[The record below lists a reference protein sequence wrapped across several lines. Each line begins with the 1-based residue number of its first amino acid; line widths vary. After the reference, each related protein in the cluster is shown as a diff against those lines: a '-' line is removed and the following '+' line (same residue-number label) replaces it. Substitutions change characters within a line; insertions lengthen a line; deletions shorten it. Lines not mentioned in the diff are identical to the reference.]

1 MNSYSDILD
10 IVILGSG
17 PAGLTAAL
25 YGARGYANTLVISG
39 QEPGGQ
45 LMLTHS
51 VENYPGI
58 ISSGPELIDKM
69 TEQCK
74 EFGAKF
80 VIDHVTQIEQ
90 VASAAVCAVQN
101 HSDNTNVSSSQ
112 LDHTQNT
119 SNHATTENADTNT
132 SSAFAQSSSLDS
144 SFSISLCAK
153 VPSATVSTSETA
165 THASLFKLTTSQRV
179 YYAKTVIIATGSR
192 ARWLDL
198 QDIDKF
204 KSNGVSTC
212 ATCDGFAY
220 RGLTVAVIGG
230 GNTAVEEALYLS
242 KSVKEVI
249 LIHRRD
255 TLRAEKIMQNALSM
269 AKNVRYEWNSV
280 ASQLIHQDNQLTG
293 LKIQN
298 IHDKTEKNI
307 ALDGIFLAVGHEPNT
322 NFVKDLLTLDEG
334 GYIHTINTVETQIPG
349 LYAAGDVIAES
360 HHLGKQ
366 AVVAAG
372 TGCTAA
378 MKALKYLQTN
388 ATI

>member
-1 MNSYSDILD
+1 MNTHSEIIDIL
-10 IVILGSG
+10 ILGSG

-25 YGARGYANTLVISG
+25 YAARGYANTLVISG

-69 TEQCK
+69 TAQCK
-74 EFGAKF
+74 QFGAKF
-80 VIDHVTQIEQ
+80 VIDYVTSIEQ
-90 VASAAVCAVQN
+90 VSQGPFMQLNQDATNVTVQCQTDSSISCESSVNVSICADVKADQTSHDTAGNSHVFKVTAVQ
-101 HSDNTNVSSSQ
+101 S
-112 LDHTQNT
+112 
-119 SNHATTENADTNT
+119 
-132 SSAFAQSSSLDS
+132 
-144 SFSISLCAK
+144 
-153 VPSATVSTSETA
+153 
-165 THASLFKLTTSQRV
+165 V
-179 YYAKTVIIATGSR
+179 YYAKAVIIATGSR

-198 QDIDKF
+198 PDIDRF

-242 KSVKEVI
+242 KLAKEVI

-255 TLRAEKIMQNALSM
+255 TLRAEKIMQDALFA
-269 AKNVRYEWNSV
+269 AKNIRYEWHSI
-280 ASQLIHQDNQLTG
+280 ASELIHNNNEITG
-293 LKIQN
+293 LKIKN
-298 IHDKTEKNI
+298 ILDNTEKDI
-307 ALDGIFLAVGHEPNT
+307 QLDGIFLAVGHEPNT
-322 NFVKDLLTLDEG
+322 NFVKDLLTLDSS
-334 GYIHTINTVETQIPG
+334 GYIHTSNTVETDISG
-349 LYAAGDVIAES
+349 LYAAGDVIEES

-378 MKALKYLQTN
+378 MKALKYLQQ
-388 ATI
+388 

>member
-1 MNSYSDILD
+1 MNTHSDIID
-10 IVILGSG
+10 ILILGSG

-80 VIDHVTQIEQ
+80 VIDYVTQIEKISGAD
-90 VASAAVCAVQN
+90 VIHA
-101 HSDNTNVSSSQ
+101 
-112 LDHTQNT
+112 NT
-119 SNHATTENADTNT
+119 SED
-132 SSAFAQSSSLDS
+132 
-144 SFSISLCAK
+144 
-153 VPSATVSTSETA
+153 TSETNDVRS
-165 THASLFKLTTSQRV
+165 TSASLDTSVSISICAQMPNVESVTTERTISASTSDSSPASSTDLFKITTSHRV
-179 YYAKTVIIATGSR
+179 YYTKTVIIATGSR
-192 ARWLDL
+192 ARWLEL
-198 QDIDKF
+198 KDIDKF

-242 KSVKEVI
+242 KLAKEVI

-280 ASQLIHQDNQLTG
+280 ASELIHENNEITG
-293 LKIQN
+293 LKIRN
-298 IHDKTEKNI
+298 ILDNTEKNI
-307 ALDGIFLAVGHEPNT
+307 ALEGIFLAVGHEPNT
-322 NFVKDLLTLDEG
+322 NFVKDLLTLDSG
-334 GYIHTINTVETQIPG
+334 GYISTINTVETHIPG

-378 MKALKYLQTN
+378 MKALKYLQQL
-388 ATI
+388 